1 MPLRARSLGGVH
13 GAARVLVVAPHPD
26 DELHSAATWLQHL
39 DLGARVTVAILTDGS
54 ASRRIP
60 GGQDEVRRV
69 RRQEAEAAQAILR
82 ASRWEWLGLP
92 DGELSTEAAAETL
105 AAVIDS
111 EAPELIY
118 APSFADGHP
127 DHLASTLG
135 LARCLAAWPEV
146 PVRLY
151 PVQTPLTP
159 ILTNLAVDGG
169 GQRERVL
176 HAVRAHDSQSATLAS
191 ILRAKSYAASLYGG
205 DGWVDEYWEVP
216 SSALL
221 AIGAAAKPFAY
232 AGLRERAY
240 LDPVAYLTGW
250 RQRLSLLEAASSRAR
265 SNWRAAAG
273 KP

>member
-1 MPLRARSLGGVH
+1 MPLRAQALR
-13 GAARVLVVAPHPD
+13 GAGHAAPVLVVAPHPD

-39 DLGARVTVAILTDGS
+39 DLGARVTVVILTDGS

-82 ASRWEWLGLP
+82 ASRWEWIGHR
-92 DGELSTEAAAETL
+92 DGVLSARAATEALTAIVEAEHP
-105 AAVIDS
+105 A
-111 EAPELIY
+111 LIY

-127 DHLASTLG
+127 DHLTSTLG
-135 LARCLAAWPEV
+135 LALCLAVRPEIT
-146 PVRLY
+146 VRLY

-159 ILTNLAVDGG
+159 ILTNLAIDGG

-176 HAVRAHDSQSATLAS
+176 QAVRAHRSQSATLAS

-216 SSALL
+216 SSALQ
-221 AIGAAAKPFAY
+221 AISAAAEPFAY

-240 LDPVAYLTGW
+240 LDPAAYLTGW
-250 RQRLSLLEAASSRAR
+250 RQRRSLLDAASSRAR
-265 SNWRAAAG
+265 SN
-273 KP
+273 

>member
-1 MPLRARSLGGVH
+1 MPLRAQRLSGPGPD
-13 GAARVLVVAPHPD
+13 RVLVVAPHPD

-39 DLGARVTVAILTDGS
+39 ALGARVTVVVLTDGS

-60 GGQDEVRRV
+60 GSRDDVRRL
-69 RRQEAEAAQAILR
+69 RREEAEAAQAILS
-82 ASRWEWLGLP
+82 ATRWEWAGRQ
-92 DGELSTEAAAETL
+92 DGALRPQAAAETL
-105 AAVIDS
+105 FALVET

-135 LARCLAAWPEV
+135 LAHCLVERAEV

-169 GQRERVL
+169 RQRERVVQ
-176 HAVRAHDSQSATLAS
+176 AVRAHRSQSATFAP
-191 ILRAKSYAASLYGG
+191 ILRAKTYAASLYGG

-216 SSALL
+216 SSALQ
-221 AIGAAAKPFAY
+221 AIGAVATPFAY
-232 AGLRERAY
+232 PGLRERAF
-240 LDPVAYLTGW
+240 LDPAAYLSGW
-250 RQRLSLLEAASSRAR
+250 GQRRSLLNAASSRAR
-265 SNWRAAAG
+265 SNWRAAAA